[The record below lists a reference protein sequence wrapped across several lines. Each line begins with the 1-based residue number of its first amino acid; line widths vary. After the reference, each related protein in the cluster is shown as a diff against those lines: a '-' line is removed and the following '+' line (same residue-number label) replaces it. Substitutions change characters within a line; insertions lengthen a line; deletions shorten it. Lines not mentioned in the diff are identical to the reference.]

1 MDGRQRPAEPDP
13 HNGPAAP
20 DERASQADERA
31 SQADEHA
38 SQAGVERLFSPQSVA
53 VVGASEASLGSYVF
67 QNLHRDFPGRL
78 YPVNPKRAEV
88 HGVKAYPTVDD
99 LPEAVDMA
107 VILTP
112 AVTVPDII
120 EASAKRG
127 IGGAVVLAAGF
138 AEAGEQGREAQQRM
152 TDVARAR
159 AFPIVGPNCNGFYNG
174 QRQVAATFAIP
185 VEMDRPKPGPVAVVS
200 QSGGFGSYILLKAIT
215 AGVRVSWYLS
225 TGNESDMNVSRS
237 LRYLIEQPEVGV
249 VLTFFEAVR
258 SPEVFVEVAARA
270 AELGK
275 PVVAVKAGYT
285 AEGSRAAL
293 SHTASIAGSG
303 EVYDA
308 ICRQYGLIQASSV
321 EQMIDF
327 GLALQTGRTMA
338 GRRLGVMTQSGGSGA
353 LMADVAETC
362 GLTVPVLPDADREY
376 LQSLLP
382 SFGSAANPVDT
393 TGNFNM
399 DNFDAVYGG
408 LAASDGVDAVLPLI
422 WYVGERETEATKKV
436 YAATDKPLVVA
447 TTLSA
452 PDISEVGIPVYT
464 DPARAV
470 RAIGAVAAF
479 SESMRRRE
487 RAERPAPDAARIE
500 KVRALLE
507 REAGQP
513 FVLESVAK
521 QVLAEYGIGV
531 SREAI
536 ADSAEAAA
544 AAAREL
550 GGPVALK
557 VLSYG
562 LPHKSDS
569 GALRLGLHGDDA
581 VRHGYEEMLDAIR
594 QTHPDLKVEGVLVQ
608 EMVPASVEISC
619 GLQRDPMFGPV
630 VAAGIGG
637 VLIEIVGGTVL
648 LRPPFSQRQAEDA
661 VVRIAGGRLR
671 TASRGLSEAQA
682 AKIAQAMTGLGALAL
697 EIPEL
702 ESVDINPIRVDGD
715 VAKAVDALL
724 VVRG

>member
-1 MDGRQRPAEPDP
+1 MDRQQRPAQPD
-13 HNGPAAP
+13 
-20 DERASQADERA
+20 SQA
-31 SQADEHA
+31 SADELS
-38 SQAGVERLFSPQSVA
+38 SQAGVERLFSPESVA
-53 VVGASEASLGSYVF
+53 VVGASEASLGSMVF

-78 YPVNPKRAEV
+78 YPVNPKRSTV
-88 HGVKAYPTVDD
+88 HGVTAYPTVDE

-112 AVTVPDII
+112 AATVPGII
-120 EASAKRG
+120 ERSAARG

-138 AEAGEQGREAQQRM
+138 AEAGPAGKAEQQRM

-159 AFPIVGPNCNGFYNG
+159 AFPIIGPNCNGFYNN
-174 QRQVAATFAIP
+174 RHKVAATFAIP
-185 VEMDRPKPGPVAVVS
+185 VEMDRPKLGPVAVVS

-215 AGVRVSWYLS
+215 AGVQVSWYLS
-225 TGNESDMNVSRS
+225 TGNESDMNVARS

-258 SPEVFVEVAARA
+258 SPGVFVEVAERA

-308 ICRQYGLIQASSV
+308 ICQQYGLIQASSV

-327 GLALQTGRTMA
+327 GLALQTGRRMA
-338 GRRLGVMTQSGGSGA
+338 GRRLGVLTQSGGSGA
-353 LMADVAETC
+353 LMADVAETV
-362 GLTVPVLPDADREY
+362 GLRVPVLPDADREH
-376 LQSLLP
+376 LGRLLP
-382 SFGSAANPVDT
+382 SFGSPANPVDV

-399 DNFDAVYGG
+399 ENFDAVYGG

-436 YAATDKPLVVA
+436 YAATDKPLVLA

-452 PDISEVGIPVYT
+452 PDIAEAGIPVYT

-479 SESMRRRE
+479 SESMRRRQRVQPPALDAG
-487 RAERPAPDAARIE
+487 RAER
-500 KVRALLE
+500 VRALLA

-521 QVLAEYGIGV
+521 QVLAEYGIPV

-536 ADSAEAAA
+536 ADSADAAV
-544 AAAREL
+544 AAARDL
-550 GGPVALK
+550 HGPVALK
-557 VLSYG
+557 VLSYS

-569 GALRLGLHGDDA
+569 GALRLGLLGDDA
-581 VRHGYEEMLDAIR
+581 VRQGYEEMLESIR
-594 QTHPDLKVEGVLVQ
+594 GAHPDLKLEGVLVQ
-608 EMVPASVEISC
+608 EMVPGTVEISC
-619 GLQRDPMFGPV
+619 GLQRDPVFGPV
-630 VAAGIGG
+630 IAVGIGG

-648 LRPPFSQRQAEDA
+648 LRPPFTQQMAADA
-661 VVRIAGGRLR
+661 VARIAGGRLR
-671 TASRGLSEAQA
+671 TASRGLSRTQA
-682 AKIAQAMTGLGALAL
+682 ELVAAAMTGLGTLAL
-697 EIPEL
+697 EIPEV
-702 ESVDINPIRVDGD
+702 ESVDINPIRVGGE

-724 VVRG
+724 VVSA

>member
-1 MDGRQRPAEPDP
+1 M
-13 HNGPAAP
+13 
-20 DERASQADERA
+20 S
-31 SQADEHA
+31 
-38 SQAGVERLFSPQSVA
+38 SQAGVERLFSPESVA
-53 VVGASEASLGSYVF
+53 VVGASEAALGSMVF

-78 YPVNPKRAEV
+78 YPVNPRRSEV

-120 EASAKRG
+120 EHSAVRG

-138 AEAGEQGREAQQRM
+138 AEAGAEGKSAQQRM
-152 TDVARAR
+152 TDVARAH

-174 QRQVAATFAIP
+174 QRKVAATFAIP
-185 VEMDRPKPGPVAVVS
+185 VDMDRPKLGPVAVVS

-215 AGVRVSWYLS
+215 AGLHVSWYLS
-225 TGNESDMNVSRS
+225 TGNESDMNVARS
-237 LRYLIEQPEVGV
+237 LRYMIEQPEVGV

-275 PVVAVKAGYT
+275 PMLAVKAGYT

-303 EVYDA
+303 AVYDA
-308 ICRQYGLIQASSV
+308 ICKQYGLIQASSV

-327 GLALQTGRTMA
+327 GLALQTGRRMA
-338 GRRLGVMTQSGGSGA
+338 GRRLGVLTQSGGSGA
-353 LMADVAETC
+353 LMADVAETV
-362 GLTVPVLPDADREY
+362 GLTVPVLPDADREH

-399 DNFDAVYGG
+399 ENFDAVYGG

-422 WYVGERETEATKKV
+422 WYVGERETEATRKV
-436 YAATDKPLVVA
+436 WAATDKPLVVA

-452 PDISEVGIPVYT
+452 PDIAAMGIPVYT

-470 RAIGAVAAF
+470 RAVGAVAAF

-487 RAERPAPDAARIE
+487 QVEPPRQDADRITR
-500 KVRALLE
+500 VRALLE
-507 REAGQP
+507 REAGQS

-521 QVLAEYGIGV
+521 QVLAEYGIPV
-531 SREAI
+531 SREII
-536 ADSAEAAA
+536 ADSAEAAV

-550 GGPVALK
+550 GGKVALK

-569 GALRLGLHGDDA
+569 GALRLGLRGDED
-581 VRHGYEEMLDAIR
+581 VRDGYEEMLASIR
-594 QTHPDLKVEGVLVQ
+594 AANPDIKVEGVLVQ

-619 GLQRDPMFGPV
+619 GLQRDPVFGPMIAV
-630 VAAGIGG
+630 GIGG

-648 LRPPFSQRQAEDA
+648 LRPPFTQRMAEHA
-661 VVRIAGGRLR
+661 VARIAEGRLR
-671 TASRGLSEAQA
+671 TASRGLSQQQA
-682 AKIAQAMTGLGALAL
+682 ITIAKAMTGLGTLAL
-697 EIPEL
+697 ELPEVD
-702 ESVDINPIRVDGD
+702 SVDINPIRVDGD
-715 VAKAVDALL
+715 VAKAVDALI
-724 VVRG
+724 VVSA

>member
-1 MDGRQRPAEPDP
+1 M
-13 HNGPAAP
+13 
-20 DERASQADERA
+20 
-31 SQADEHA
+31 DEHA

-120 EASAKRG
+120 EASAQRG

-138 AEAGEQGREAQQRM
+138 AEAGAEGKAAQQRM

-159 AFPIVGPNCNGFYNG
+159 AFPIVGPNCNGFYNN
-174 QRQVAATFAIP
+174 QAKVAATFAIP
-185 VEMDRPKPGPVAVVS
+185 TDMDRPKMGPVAVVS

-285 AEGSRAAL
+285 SEGARAAL

-303 EVYDA
+303 EVYNA
-308 ICRQYGLIQASSV
+308 ICQQYGLIQASSV

-327 GLALQTGRTMA
+327 GLALQTGRRMA
-338 GRRLGVMTQSGGSGA
+338 GNRLGVMTQSGGSGA
-353 LMADVAETC
+353 LMADVAETV
-362 GLTVPVLPDADREY
+362 GLTVPVLPDADRQY

-422 WYVGERETEATKKV
+422 WYVSERETEATRKV
-436 YAATDKPLVVA
+436 WA
-447 TTLSA
+447 
-452 PDISEVGIPVYT
+452 
-464 DPARAV
+464 
-470 RAIGAVAAF
+470 
-479 SESMRRRE
+479 
-487 RAERPAPDAARIE
+487 
-500 KVRALLE
+500 ALLG

-513 FVLESVAK
+513 FVLESAAK
-521 QVLAEYGIGV
+521 QVLAEYGIPV

-536 ADSAEAAA
+536 ADNAEAAV
-544 AAAREL
+544 AAARDL

-569 GALRLGLHGDDA
+569 GALRLGLTGDDA
-581 VRHGYEEMLDAIR
+581 VWHAYEEMLDSVKSAN
-594 QTHPDLKVEGVLVQ
+594 PDLKVEGVLVQ

-619 GLQRDPMFGPV
+619 GLQRDPVFGPV
-630 VAAGIGG
+630 VAVGIGG

-648 LRPPFSQRQAEDA
+648 LRAPFSLRQAQDA
-661 VVRIAGGRLR
+661 VARIAGGRLR

-682 AKIAQAMTGLGALAL
+682 ATIARAMTGLGALAL
-697 EIPEL
+697 EIPEV
-702 ESVDINPIRVDGD
+702 ESVDINPIRVDGN

>member
-1 MDGRQRPAEPDP
+1 MDVPQRPASPDP
-13 HNGPAAP
+13 DP
-20 DERASQADERA
+20 DPDSRADQMS
-31 SQADEHA
+31 
-38 SQAGVERLFSPQSVA
+38 SQAGVQRLFSPKSVA
-53 VVGASEASLGSYVF
+53 VVGASETGLGSMVF

-78 YPVNPKRAEV
+78 YPVNPRRPEV
-88 HGVKAYPTVDD
+88 HGITAYPTVDE

-120 EASAKRG
+120 DHAAARG

-138 AEAGEQGREAQQRM
+138 AEAGAEGKKAQQRM
-152 TDVARAR
+152 TDTARASK
-159 AFPIVGPNCNGFYNG
+159 FPIVGPNCNGFYNG
-174 QRQVAATFAIP
+174 ANKVAATFAIP
-185 VEMDRPKPGPVAVVS
+185 VDMDRPKLGPVAVVS

-215 AGVRVSWYLS
+215 AGLHVSWYLS
-225 TGNESDMNVSRS
+225 TGNESDMNVARS
-237 LRYLIEQPEVGV
+237 LRYLIGQPEVGV

-275 PVVAVKAGYT
+275 PMIAVKAGYT
-285 AEGSRAAL
+285 AEGSRAAM

-303 EVYDA
+303 VVYDA

-327 GLALQTGRTMA
+327 GLALQTGRRMA

-399 DNFDAVYGG
+399 ENFDAVYGG

-422 WYVGERETEATKKV
+422 WYVGERETNATKKV
-436 YAATDKPLVVA
+436 WAATDKPLVVA

-452 PDISEVGIPVYT
+452 PDIAAAGIPVYT

-470 RAIGAVAAF
+470 RAVGAVAAF
-479 SESMRRRE
+479 SESLRRRE
-487 RAERPAPDAARIE
+487 HVEPPAPDKDRIH
-500 KVRALLE
+500 KARALLQ

-521 QVLAEYGIGV
+521 QVLAEYGIPV
-531 SREAI
+531 SREVI
-536 ADSAEAAA
+536 ADSAEAAVA
-544 AAAREL
+544 AASTL
-550 GGPVALK
+550 GGGPVALK

-569 GALRLGLHGDDA
+569 GALRLGLKGDEA
-581 VRHGYEEMLDAIR
+581 VRDAYQEMLASIR
-594 QTHPDLKVEGVLVQ
+594 AANPDIKVEGVLVQ
-608 EMVPASVEISC
+608 EMVPATVEISC
-619 GLQRDPMFGPV
+619 GLQRDPVFGPV
-630 VAAGIGG
+630 VAVAIGG
-637 VLIEIVGGTVL
+637 VLIEIVGGAVL
-648 LRPPFSQRQAEDA
+648 LRPPFTQKMAEDA
-661 VVRIAGGRLR
+661 VARIAEGRLG
-671 TASRGLSEAQA
+671 TASRGLSAQQA
-682 AKIAQAMTGLGALAL
+682 RLIATTMVGLGTLAL
-697 EIPEL
+697 ELPEV
-702 ESVDINPIRVDGD
+702 ETIDINPIRVDGD
-715 VAKAVDALL
+715 TAKAVDALI
-724 VVRG
+724 VVSQ

>member
-1 MDGRQRPAEPDP
+1 MDAPQRSASPE
-13 HNGPAAP
+13 
-20 DERASQADERA
+20 SQAA
-31 SQADEHA
+31 ADEQS
-38 SQAGVERLFSPQSVA
+38 SQAGVERLFSPESVA
-53 VVGASEASLGSYVF
+53 VVGASEASLGAMVF
-67 QNLHRDFPGRL
+67 QNLRKDFPGRL
-78 YPVNPKRAEV
+78 YPVNPRRAEIF
-88 HGVKAYPTVDD
+88 GVRAYPSVDD
-99 LPEAVDMA
+99 LPEPVDMA

-112 AVTVPDII
+112 AATVPDII
-120 EASAKRG
+120 DHCAARG

-138 AEAGEQGREAQQRM
+138 AEAGQEGREAQQRM
-152 TDVARAR
+152 TDAARAH

-174 QRQVAATFAIP
+174 ARKVAATFAIP
-185 VEMDRPKPGPVAVVS
+185 VDMDRPKLGPVAVVS

-215 AGVRVSWYLS
+215 AGVQVSWYLS
-225 TGNESDMNVSRS
+225 TGNEADMSVARS

-258 SPEVFVEVAARA
+258 SPEVFVEVASRA
-270 AELGK
+270 VELGK

-308 ICRQYGLIQASSV
+308 ICQQYGLIQASSV

-327 GLALQTGRTMA
+327 GLALQTGRRM
-338 GRRLGVMTQSGGSGA
+338 GGNRLGVMTQSGGSGA
-353 LMADVAETC
+353 LMADVAETV
-362 GLTVPVLPDADREY
+362 GLRVPVLPDADREY
-376 LQSLLP
+376 LASLLP

-393 TGNFNM
+393 TGAFNM
-399 DNFDAVYGG
+399 ANFDAVYGG
-408 LAASDGVDAVLPLI
+408 LAASEGVDAVLPLI
-422 WYVGERETEATKKV
+422 WYVSERETEATKKV
-436 YAATDKPLVVA
+436 WAATDKPLVVA

-452 PDISEVGIPVYT
+452 PGISEAGIPVYT

-479 SESMRRRE
+479 SELMRRRE
-487 RAERPAPDAARIE
+487 PAGRPVPDSGRIAT
-500 KVRALLE
+500 VRALLA

-521 QVLAEYGIGV
+521 QVLAEYGIPV
-531 SREAI
+531 SREVI
-536 ADSAEAAA
+536 ADSAEAAV

-557 VLSYG
+557 ALSYG

-569 GALRLGLHGDDA
+569 GALRLGLLGDKA
-581 VRHGYEEMLDAIR
+581 VREGYEEMTAAIR
-594 QTHPDLKVEGVLVQ
+594 GANPDIKLEGVLVQ

-619 GLQRDPMFGPV
+619 GLQRDPVFGPM
-630 VAAGIGG
+630 VAVGIGG

-648 LRPPFSQRQAEDA
+648 LRAPFTRRQAEDA
-661 VVRIAGGRLR
+661 VARIAGGRLR
-671 TASRGLSEAQA
+671 TASRGLSGAQA
-682 AKIAQAMTGLGALAL
+682 EVIAAALTGLGTLAL
-697 EIPEL
+697 EIPEV

-715 VAKAVDALL
+715 VVKAVDALI
-724 VVRG
+724 VVS

>member
-1 MDGRQRPAEPDP
+1 MDMPQRPTSPDR
-13 HNGPAAP
+13 AP
-20 DERASQADERA
+20 DEMS
-31 SQADEHA
+31 
-38 SQAGVERLFSPQSVA
+38 SQAGVERLFSPESVA
-53 VVGASEASLGSYVF
+53 VVGASEAGLGSMVF

-78 YPVNPKRAEV
+78 YPVNPRRTEV
-88 HGVKAYPTVDD
+88 HGVRAYPAVGD

-112 AVTVPDII
+112 AATVPDII
-120 EASAKRG
+120 DRSAALG

-138 AEAGEQGREAQQRM
+138 AEAGQEGREWQQRM
-152 TDVARAR
+152 TDAARGH

-174 QRQVAATFAIP
+174 ARKVASTFAIP
-185 VEMDRPKPGPVAVVS
+185 VDMDRPKLGPVAVVS

-225 TGNESDMNVSRS
+225 TGNEADINVARG
-237 LRYLIEQPEVGV
+237 LRHLIEQPEVRV
-249 VLTFFEAVR
+249 VLSFFEAVR
-258 SPEVFVEVAARA
+258 SPEVFVEVAERA

-275 PVVAVKAGYT
+275 PVVVVKAGYT
-285 AEGSRAAL
+285 KEGSRAAL

-327 GLALQTGRTMA
+327 GLALQTGRTSA

-353 LMADVAETC
+353 LMADVAETV

-376 LQSLLP
+376 LARLLP

-399 DNFDAVYGG
+399 ENFDAVYGG
-408 LAASDGVDAVLPLI
+408 LAASDGVDQVLPLI
-422 WYVGERETEATKKV
+422 WYVGERETKATKQV
-436 YAATDKPLVVA
+436 WADTDKPLVVA

-452 PDISEVGIPVYT
+452 PDIAEAGIPVYT

-470 RAIGAVAAF
+470 RALGAVAAF
-479 SESMRRRE
+479 SESQRARE
-487 RAERPAPDAARIE
+487 RVERPAPDPARAE
-500 KVRALLE
+500 RVRALLA

-521 QVLAEYGIGV
+521 QVLAEYGIPV
-531 SREAI
+531 SREVI
-536 ADSAEAAA
+536 ADSADSAV
-544 AAAREL
+544 AAARGL
-550 GGPVALK
+550 GAPVALK

-569 GALRLGLHGDDA
+569 GALRLGVLGDQA
-581 VRHGYEEMLDAIR
+581 VRNAYEEMLDAIR
-594 QTHPDLKVEGVLVQ
+594 GANPDVKIEGVLVQ

-619 GLQRDPMFGPV
+619 GLQRDPVFGPM
-630 VAAGIGG
+630 VAVGIGG

-648 LRPPFSQRQAEDA
+648 LRPPFTQRMAEDA
-661 VVRIAGGRLR
+661 VARIAGGRPR
-671 TASRGLSEAQA
+671 TVGRGLSQAQA
-682 AKIAQAMTGLGALAL
+682 SVIATAMTGLGTMAL
-697 EIPEL
+697 EIPEV

-715 VAKAVDALL
+715 VIKAVDALI
-724 VVRG
+724 VVS

>member
-1 MDGRQRPAEPDP
+1 M
-13 HNGPAAP
+13 
-20 DERASQADERA
+20 S
-31 SQADEHA
+31 
-38 SQAGVERLFSPQSVA
+38 SQAGVERLFAPESVA
-53 VVGASEASLGSYVF
+53 VVGASETALGSMVF

-78 YPVNPKRAEV
+78 YPVNPRRAEV
-88 HGVKAYPTVDD
+88 HGVTAYREVDD

-112 AVTVPDII
+112 AASVPDII
-120 EASAKRG
+120 ERSAARG

-138 AEAGEQGREAQQRM
+138 AEAGQEGREQQQRM
-152 TDVARAR
+152 TDVARAH

-174 QRQVAATFAIP
+174 QRKVAATFAIP
-185 VEMDRPKPGPVAVVS
+185 VEMDRPKLGPVAVVS

-215 AGVRVSWYLS
+215 AGLHVSWYLS

-275 PVVAVKAGYT
+275 PMVAVKAGYT

-338 GRRLGVMTQSGGSGA
+338 GRRLGVMTMSGGSGA
-353 LMADVAETC
+353 LMADVAETV
-362 GLTVPVLPDADREY
+362 GLRVPVLPDADREH
-376 LQSLLP
+376 LGSLLP
-382 SFGSAANPVDT
+382 SFGSPANPVDL

-399 DNFDAVYGG
+399 ENFDAVYGG

-452 PDISEVGIPVYT
+452 PDIGEAGIPVYT

-479 SESMRRRE
+479 SESMRRHE
-487 RAERPAPDAARIE
+487 RAERPTADAGRIQ
-500 KVRALLE
+500 KVRALLK

-521 QVLAEYGIGV
+521 QVLAEYGIPV
-531 SREAI
+531 SCEAI
-536 ADSAEAAA
+536 ADSADAAV

-569 GALRLGLHGDDA
+569 GALRLGLVGDDA
-581 VRHGYEEMLDAIR
+581 VRHGYEEMLEAIR
-594 QTHPDLKVEGVLVQ
+594 AANPDLKVEGVLVQ

-619 GLQRDPMFGPV
+619 GLQRDPVFGPV
-630 VAAGIGG
+630 VAVGIGG

-661 VVRIAGGRLR
+661 VARIAGGRLR
-671 TASRGLSEAQA
+671 TASRGLSVAQA
-682 AKIAQAMTGLGALAL
+682 ATIAQAMTGLGALAL
-697 EIPEL
+697 EIPEV

-724 VVRG
+724 VVTG

>member
-1 MDGRQRPAEPDP
+1 VDQGS
-13 HNGPAAP
+13 AASDASAGS
-20 DERASQADERA
+20 DELS
-31 SQADEHA
+31 
-38 SQAGVERLFSPQSVA
+38 SQAGVERLFSPESVA
-53 VVGASEASLGSYVF
+53 VVGASETGLGAMVY
-67 QNLHRDFPGRL
+67 QNLRRDFPGRL
-78 YPVNPKRAEV
+78 YPVNGRRAEV
-88 HGVKAYPTVDD
+88 FGERAYPTVDD

-112 AVTVPDII
+112 AATVPGII
-120 EASAKRG
+120 EHSAARG
-127 IGGAVVLAAGF
+127 MGGAVVLAAGF
-138 AEAGEQGREAQQRM
+138 AEAGEAGRAEQQRM
-152 TDVARAR
+152 TDVARAYS
-159 AFPIVGPNCNGFYNG
+159 FPIVGPNCNGFYNG
-174 QRQVAATFAIP
+174 AGQVAATFAIP
-185 VEMDRPKPGPVAVVS
+185 VDMDRPKLGPVAVVS

-215 AGVRVSWYLS
+215 AGVHVSWYLS
-225 TGNESDMNVSRS
+225 TGNESDMNVARS
-237 LRYLIEQPEVGV
+237 LRHLIEQPEVGV

-258 SPEVFVEVAARA
+258 SPEVFVAVAERA

-308 ICRQYGLIQASSV
+308 ICQQYGLIQASSV

-327 GLALQTGRTMA
+327 GLALQTGRRMA

-353 LMADVAETC
+353 LMADVAETV
-362 GLTVPVLPDADREY
+362 GLRVPVLPDADREY
-376 LQSLLP
+376 IASLLP

-399 DNFDAVYGG
+399 ANFDAVYSA
-408 LAASDGVDAVLPLI
+408 LAASDGVDAVLPLM
-422 WYVGERETEATKKV
+422 WYVSERETEATKKV
-436 YAATDKPLVVA
+436 WAATDKPLVVA

-452 PDISEVGIPVYT
+452 PDIAAAGIPVYT

-470 RAIGAVAAF
+470 RAVGAVAEF
-479 SESMRRRE
+479 SASMRRHQPVV
-487 RAERPAPDAARIE
+487 RPVPDAARAGR
-500 KVRALLE
+500 VRALLA
-507 REAGQP
+507 REGGQP

-521 QVLAEYGIGV
+521 QVLAEYGLSV

-536 ADSAEAAA
+536 ADSADAAV
-544 AAAREL
+544 AAAREI

-569 GALRLGLHGDDA
+569 GALRLGLRGDDE
-581 VRHGYEEMLDAIR
+581 VRHGYTEMLEAIR
-594 QTHPDLKVEGVLVQ
+594 GAFGDLKVEGVLVQ

-619 GLQRDPMFGPV
+619 GLQRDPVFGPI
-630 VAAGIGG
+630 VAVGIGG

-648 LRPPFSQRQAEDA
+648 LRPPFTQRMAEDA
-661 VVRIAGGRLR
+661 VARIAGGRLR

-682 AKIAQAMTGLGALAL
+682 TKIAAAMTGLGALAL
-697 EIPEL
+697 EVPEV

-724 VVRG
+724 VISS

>member
-1 MDGRQRPAEPDP
+1 MDVPQRPASPDT
-13 HNGPAAP
+13 
-20 DERASQADERA
+20 DSRADEL
-31 SQADEHA
+31 S
-38 SQAGVERLFSPQSVA
+38 SQAGVERLFSPESVA
-53 VVGASEASLGSYVF
+53 VVGASEAGLGSMVF

-78 YPVNPKRAEV
+78 YPVNPRRSEV

-112 AVTVPDII
+112 AVTVPEII
-120 EASAKRG
+120 ERSAARG
-127 IGGAVVLAAGF
+127 LGGAVVLAAGF
-138 AEAGEQGREAQQRM
+138 AEAGAEGKNAQQRM
-152 TDVARAR
+152 TDVARAH
-159 AFPIVGPNCNGFYNG
+159 AFPIIGPNCNGFYNG
-174 QRQVAATFAIP
+174 QRKVAATFAIP
-185 VEMDRPKPGPVAVVS
+185 VDMDRPKLGPVAVVS

-215 AGVRVSWYLS
+215 AGLRVSWYLS
-225 TGNESDMNVSRS
+225 TGNESDMNVARS
-237 LRYLIEQPEVGV
+237 LRHVIEQPEVGV

-275 PVVAVKAGYT
+275 PVLAVKAGYT

-303 EVYDA
+303 AVYDA
-308 ICRQYGLIQASSV
+308 ICQQYGLIQASSV

-327 GLALQTGRTMA
+327 GLALQTGRRMA

-353 LMADVAETC
+353 LMADVAETV

-399 DNFDAVYGG
+399 ENFDAVYGG

-422 WYVGERETEATKKV
+422 WYVGERETEATRKV
-436 YAATDKPLVVA
+436 WAATDKPLVVA

-452 PDISEVGIPVYT
+452 PDIAAMGIPVYT

-470 RAIGAVAAF
+470 RAVGAVAAF

-487 RAERPAPDAARIE
+487 HVEPPQQDTDRVR

-507 REAGQP
+507 REAGQS

-521 QVLAEYGIGV
+521 QVLAEYGIPV
-531 SREAI
+531 SREII
-536 ADSAEAAA
+536 ADSAEAAV

-550 GGPVALK
+550 GEKVALK

-569 GALRLGLHGDDA
+569 GALRLGLQGDED
-581 VRHGYEEMLDAIR
+581 VRDGYEEMLASIR
-594 QTHPDLKVEGVLVQ
+594 AANPDIKVEGVLVQ

-619 GLQRDPMFGPV
+619 GLQRDPVFGPMIAV
-630 VAAGIGG
+630 GIGG

-648 LRPPFSQRQAEDA
+648 LQPPFTQRMAEQAVA
-661 VVRIAGGRLR
+661 RIAEGRLR
-671 TASRGLSEAQA
+671 SASRGLSQQQA
-682 AKIAQAMTGLGALAL
+682 ITIAKAMTGLGTLAL
-697 EIPEL
+697 ELPEVD
-702 ESVDINPIRVDGD
+702 SVDINPIRVDGD
-715 VAKAVDALL
+715 VAKAVDALI
-724 VVRG
+724 VVSA

>member
-1 MDGRQRPAEPDP
+1 MDARQRPAEPDTQA
-13 HNGPAAP
+13 GPAAP
-20 DERASQADERA
+20 DEAAPDEA
-31 SQADEHA
+31 APDELGSQADEHASPADEQA

-88 HGVKAYPTVDD
+88 HGVTAYPTVDD
-99 LPEAVDMA
+99 LPEPVDMA

-120 EASAKRG
+120 EASAQRG

-138 AEAGEQGREAQQRM
+138 AEAGAEGKAAQQRM
-152 TDVARAR
+152 TDVARAH
-159 AFPIVGPNCNGFYNG
+159 AFPIVGPNCNGFYN
-174 QRQVAATFAIP
+174 
-185 VEMDRPKPGPVAVVS
+185 DRAKMGPVAVVS

-285 AEGSRAAL
+285 SEGARAAL

-303 EVYDA
+303 EVYNA
-308 ICRQYGLIQASSV
+308 ICQQYGLIQASSV

-327 GLALQTGRTMA
+327 GLALQTGRRMA
-338 GRRLGVMTQSGGSGA
+338 GNRLGVMTQSGGSGA
-353 LMADVAETC
+353 LMADVAETV
-362 GLTVPVLPDADREY
+362 GLTVPVLPDADRQY

-422 WYVGERETEATKKV
+422 WYVSERETEATKKV

-452 PDISEVGIPVYT
+452 PDISEAGIPVYT

-487 RAERPAPDAARIE
+487 RAR
-500 KVRALLE
+500 
-507 REAGQP
+507 
-513 FVLESVAK
+513 
-521 QVLAEYGIGV
+521 
-531 SREAI
+531 
-536 ADSAEAAA
+536 
-544 AAAREL
+544 
-550 GGPVALK
+550 
-557 VLSYG
+557 
-562 LPHKSDS
+562 
-569 GALRLGLHGDDA
+569 
-581 VRHGYEEMLDAIR
+581 
-594 QTHPDLKVEGVLVQ
+594 
-608 EMVPASVEISC
+608 
-619 GLQRDPMFGPV
+619 
-630 VAAGIGG
+630 
-637 VLIEIVGGTVL
+637 
-648 LRPPFSQRQAEDA
+648 
-661 VVRIAGGRLR
+661 
-671 TASRGLSEAQA
+671 
-682 AKIAQAMTGLGALAL
+682 
-697 EIPEL
+697 
-702 ESVDINPIRVDGD
+702 
-715 VAKAVDALL
+715 
-724 VVRG
+724 

>member
-1 MDGRQRPAEPDP
+1 MNLPQRPASPD
-13 HNGPAAP
+13 GPA
-20 DERASQADERA
+20 DETS
-31 SQADEHA
+31 
-38 SQAGVERLFSPQSVA
+38 SQAGVERLFSPESVA
-53 VVGASEASLGSYVF
+53 VVGASETGLGSMVF

-78 YPVNPKRAEV
+78 YPVNPRRTEV
-88 HGVKAYPTVDD
+88 HGVRAYPAVGD

-112 AVTVPDII
+112 AATVPDII
-120 EASAKRG
+120 DRSAALG

-138 AEAGEQGREAQQRM
+138 AEAGQEGRQWQQRM
-152 TDVARAR
+152 TDTARAHG
-159 AFPIVGPNCNGFYNG
+159 FPIVGPNCNGFYNG
-174 QRQVAATFAIP
+174 ARKVAATFAIP
-185 VEMDRPKPGPVAVVS
+185 VDMDRPKLGPVAVVS

-225 TGNESDMNVSRS
+225 TGNEADMNVARG
-237 LRYLIEQPEVGV
+237 LRHLIEQPEVRV
-249 VLTFFEAVR
+249 VLSFFEAVR
-258 SPEVFVEVAARA
+258 SPEVFVEVVERA

-303 EVYDA
+303 DVYDA

-327 GLALQTGRTMA
+327 GLALQTGRTSA
-338 GRRLGVMTQSGGSGA
+338 GRRLGVLTQSGGSGA
-353 LMADVAETC
+353 LMADVAETV

-376 LQSLLP
+376 LAGLLP

-399 DNFDAVYGG
+399 ENFDAVYGG
-408 LAASDGVDAVLPLI
+408 LAASAGVDQVVPLI
-422 WYVGERETEATKKV
+422 WYVGERETKATKQV
-436 YAATDKPLVVA
+436 WAATDKPLVVA

-452 PDISEVGIPVYT
+452 TDIAEAGIPVYT

-470 RAIGAVAAF
+470 RALGAVAAF
-479 SESMRRRE
+479 SASQRARE
-487 RAERPAPDAARIE
+487 HVERPAPDAARAE
-500 KVRALLE
+500 RVRALLA

-521 QVLAEYGIGV
+521 QVLAEYGIPV
-531 SREAI
+531 SREVI
-536 ADSAEAAA
+536 ADSADAAV
-544 AAAREL
+544 AAARGL

-569 GALRLGLHGDDA
+569 GALRLGLLGGQA
-581 VRHGYEEMLDAIR
+581 VRDAYEEMLDAIR
-594 QTHPDLKVEGVLVQ
+594 GANPDIKIEGVLVQ

-619 GLQRDPMFGPV
+619 GLQRDPVFGPM
-630 VAAGIGG
+630 VAVGIGG

-648 LRPPFSQRQAEDA
+648 LRPPFTQRMAEDA
-661 VVRIAGGRLR
+661 VARIAGGRLR
-671 TASRGLSEAQA
+671 TASRGLSQAQA
-682 AKIAQAMTGLGALAL
+682 SVIATAMTGLGAMGL
-697 EIPEL
+697 EIPEV

-715 VAKAVDALL
+715 VIKAVDALI
-724 VVRG
+724 VVG

>member
-1 MDGRQRPAEPDP
+1 MDLPRRPA
-13 HNGPAAP
+13 
-20 DERASQADERA
+20 ASQASEDRQP
-31 SQADEHA
+31 SLGSHA
-38 SQAGVERLFSPQSVA
+38 GELSSQAGVQRLFSPESVA
-53 VVGASEASLGSYVF
+53 VVGASEAGLGSMVF

-78 YPVNPKRAEV
+78 YPVNPRRAEV
-88 HGVKAYPTVDD
+88 HGIKAYPTVDD

-120 EASAKRG
+120 THAAARG

-138 AEAGEQGREAQQRM
+138 AEAGAEGKAAQQRM
-152 TDVARAR
+152 TDVARTH

-174 QRQVAATFAIP
+174 QQKVAATFAIP
-185 VEMDRPKPGPVAVVS
+185 VDMDRPKLGPVAVVS

-215 AGVRVSWYLS
+215 AGLHVSWYLS
-225 TGNESDMNVSRS
+225 TGNESDMNVARS
-237 LRYLIEQPEVGV
+237 LRYMIERPEVGV

-258 SPEVFVEVAARA
+258 SPDMFVEVAARA

-275 PVVAVKAGYT
+275 PILAVKAGYT
-285 AEGSRAAL
+285 TEGSRAAL

-308 ICRQYGLIQASSV
+308 ICRQHGLIQASSV

-327 GLALQTGRTMA
+327 GLALQTGRRMA
-338 GRRLGVMTQSGGSGA
+338 GHRLGVMTQSGGSGA
-353 LMADVAETC
+353 LMADVAETV

-376 LQSLLP
+376 LQTLLP

-393 TGNFNM
+393 TGAFNM
-399 DNFDAVYGG
+399 ENFDAVYGG
-408 LAASDGVDAVLPLI
+408 LATSDGVDAVLPLI

-436 YAATDKPLVVA
+436 WAATDKPLVVA

-452 PDISEVGIPVYT
+452 PDIAEAGIPVYT

-487 RAERPAPDAARIE
+487 HAEPPPPNKDRINRA
-500 KVRALLE
+500 RALLE

-513 FVLESVAK
+513 FVLESAAK
-521 QVLAEYGIGV
+521 QVLAEYAIPV
-531 SREAI
+531 SREVI
-536 ADSAEAAA
+536 ADSAEAAVA
-544 AAAREL
+544 AAKSL
-550 GGPVALK
+550 GGGPVALK

-569 GALRLGLHGDDA
+569 GALRLGLKGGEA
-581 VRHGYEEMLDAIR
+581 VRDAYTEMLASIR
-594 QTHPDLKVEGVLVQ
+594 GAYPDLKIEGVLVQ
-608 EMVPASVEISC
+608 EMVPASVEMSC
-619 GLQRDPMFGPV
+619 GLQRDPVFGPMIAV
-630 VAAGIGG
+630 GIGG

-648 LRPPFSQRQAEDA
+648 LRPPFTQRMAEDA
-661 VVRIAGGRLR
+661 VARIARGRLR
-671 TASRGLSEAQA
+671 TASRGLSEHQA
-682 AKIAQAMTGLGALAL
+682 ETIAKTMTGLGALAL
-697 EIPEL
+697 ELPEV
-702 ESVDINPIRVDGD
+702 ESIDINPIRVDGN
-715 VAKAVDALL
+715 VAKAVDALI
-724 VVRG
+724 VVS

>member
-1 MDGRQRPAEPDP
+1 MDAPQRSASPD
-13 HNGPAAP
+13 
-20 DERASQADERA
+20 SQAT
-31 SQADEHA
+31 ADEMS
-38 SQAGVERLFSPQSVA
+38 SQAGVERLFSPESVA
-53 VVGASEASLGSYVF
+53 VVGASEASLGAMVF
-67 QNLHRDFPGRL
+67 QNLRKDFPGRL
-78 YPVNPKRAEV
+78 YPVNPRRAEIF
-88 HGVKAYPTVDD
+88 GERAYPTVDD
-99 LPEAVDMA
+99 LPEPVDMA

-112 AVTVPDII
+112 AATVPDII
-120 EASAKRG
+120 DRSAARG

-138 AEAGEQGREAQQRM
+138 AEAGQEGREAQQRM
-152 TDVARAR
+152 TDVARAH

-174 QRQVAATFAIP
+174 ARKVAATFAIP
-185 VEMDRPKPGPVAVVS
+185 VDMDRPKLGPVAVVS

-215 AGVRVSWYLS
+215 AGVQVSWYLS
-225 TGNESDMNVSRS
+225 TGNEADMSVSRS

-270 AELGK
+270 VELGK

-308 ICRQYGLIQASSV
+308 ICQQYGLIQASSV

-327 GLALQTGRTMA
+327 GLALQTGRRM
-338 GRRLGVMTQSGGSGA
+338 GGNRLGVMTQSGGSGA
-353 LMADVAETC
+353 LMADVAETV
-362 GLTVPVLPDADREY
+362 GLRVPVLPDADREH

-393 TGNFNM
+393 TGGFNM
-399 DNFDAVYGG
+399 ANFDAVYGG
-408 LAASDGVDAVLPLI
+408 LAASEGVDAVLPLI
-422 WYVGERETEATKKV
+422 WYVSERETEATKKV
-436 YAATDKPLVVA
+436 WAATDKPLVVA

-452 PDISEVGIPVYT
+452 PGIGEAGIPVYT

-479 SESMRRRE
+479 SEFMRRRE
-487 RAERPAPDAARIE
+487 HAERPVPDAGRIE
-500 KVRALLE
+500 EVRALLA

-513 FVLESVAK
+513 FVLESAAK
-521 QVLAEYGIGV
+521 QVLDKYGIPV
-531 SREAI
+531 SREII
-536 ADSAEAAA
+536 ADSAEAAV
-544 AAAREL
+544 AAARQL

-557 VLSYG
+557 ALSYG

-569 GALRLGLHGDDA
+569 GALRLGLLGDKA
-581 VRHGYEEMLDAIR
+581 VREGYEEMLAAIR
-594 QTHPDLKVEGVLVQ
+594 GANPDIKLEGVLVQ

-619 GLQRDPMFGPV
+619 GLQRDPVFGPM
-630 VAAGIGG
+630 VAVGIGG

-648 LRPPFSQRQAEDA
+648 LRPPFTQRQAEDA
-661 VVRIAGGRLR
+661 VARIAGGRLR
-671 TASRGLSEAQA
+671 TASRGLSGAQA
-682 AKIAQAMTGLGALAL
+682 ELIAATLTGLGTLAL
-697 EIPEL
+697 EIPEV

-715 VAKAVDALL
+715 VVKAVDALI
-724 VVRG
+724 VVS

>member
-1 MDGRQRPAEPDP
+1 MDVPQRPVSPD
-13 HNGPAAP
+13 
-20 DERASQADERA
+20 
-31 SQADEHA
+31 
-38 SQAGVERLFSPQSVA
+38 SQAGELSSQTGVQRLFSPESVA
-53 VVGASEASLGSYVF
+53 VVGASEAALGSMVF
-67 QNLHRDFPGRL
+67 LNLHRDFPGRL
-78 YPVNPKRAEV
+78 YPVNPRRAEV

-120 EASAKRG
+120 ERSAARG

-138 AEAGEQGREAQQRM
+138 AEAGAEGKSAQQRM
-152 TDVARAR
+152 TDVARAY

-174 QRQVAATFAIP
+174 QNQVAATFAIP
-185 VEMDRPKPGPVAVVS
+185 VDMDRPKLGPVAVVS

-215 AGVRVSWYLS
+215 AGLHVSWYLS
-225 TGNESDMNVSRS
+225 TGNESDMNVARS
-237 LRYLIEQPEVGV
+237 LRYIIEQPEVGV

-258 SPEVFVEVAARA
+258 SPEVFVQVAQRA

-275 PVVAVKAGYT
+275 PMLAVKAGYT

-308 ICRQYGLIQASSV
+308 ICQQYGLIQASSV

-338 GRRLGVMTQSGGSGA
+338 GRRLGIMTQSGGSGA
-353 LMADVAETC
+353 LMADVAETV

-376 LQSLLP
+376 IAGLLP

-399 DNFDAVYGG
+399 ANFDAVYGG
-408 LAASDGVDAVLPLI
+408 LAASDGVDAVLPLM
-422 WYVGERETEATKKV
+422 WYVSERETEATKKV
-436 YAATDKPLVVA
+436 WAATDKPLVVA

-452 PDISEVGIPVYT
+452 PDIAAAGIPVYT

-470 RAIGAVAAF
+470 RAVGAVAAF

-487 RAERPAPDAARIE
+487 RVEPLATDADRAER
-500 KVRALLE
+500 VRALLA

-521 QVLAEYGIGV
+521 QVLAEYGIPV
-531 SREAI
+531 SREVI
-536 ADSAEAAA
+536 ADSAEAAV
-544 AAAREL
+544 AAARTL
-550 GGPVALK
+550 DGPVALK
-557 VLSYG
+557 VLSYS

-569 GALRLGLHGDDA
+569 GALRLGLLGDEE
-581 VRHGYEEMLDAIR
+581 VRDGYEEMLASIR
-594 QTHPDLKVEGVLVQ
+594 GANPDIKVEGVLVQ

-619 GLQRDPMFGPV
+619 GLQRDPVFGPM
-630 VAAGIGG
+630 VAVGIGG

-648 LRPPFSQRQAEDA
+648 LRPPFTQRTAEDA
-661 VVRIAGGRLR
+661 VARIAGGRLR
-671 TASRGLSEAQA
+671 TASRGLSEPQA
-682 AKIAQAMTGLGALAL
+682 TTIANIMTGLGAFAL
-697 EIPEL
+697 EIPEV
-702 ESVDINPIRVDGD
+702 ESVDINPIRVDGE
-715 VAKAVDALL
+715 VAKAVDALI
-724 VVRG
+724 VVS

>member
-1 MDGRQRPAEPDP
+1 MDARQRPAEPDTQA
-13 HNGPAAP
+13 GPAAP
-20 DERASQADERA
+20 DEAAPDEA
-31 SQADEHA
+31 APDELGSQADEHASPADEQA

-120 EASAKRG
+120 EASAQRG

-138 AEAGEQGREAQQRM
+138 AEAGAEGKAAQQRM
-152 TDVARAR
+152 TDVARAH
-159 AFPIVGPNCNGFYNG
+159 AFPIVGPNCNGFYNN
-174 QRQVAATFAIP
+174 RAKVAATFAIP
-185 VEMDRPKPGPVAVVS
+185 TDMDRPKMGPVAVVS

-285 AEGSRAAL
+285 SEGARAAF

-303 EVYDA
+303 EVYNA

-353 LMADVAETC
+353 LMADVAETV
-362 GLTVPVLPDADREY
+362 GLTVPVLPDADRQY

-422 WYVGERETEATKKV
+422 WYVSERETEATRKV
-436 YAATDKPLVVA
+436 WAATDKPLVVA

-452 PDISEVGIPVYT
+452 PDISEAGIP
-464 DPARAV
+464 
-470 RAIGAVAAF
+470 
-479 SESMRRRE
+479 
-487 RAERPAPDAARIE
+487 
-500 KVRALLE
+500 
-507 REAGQP
+507 
-513 FVLESVAK
+513 
-521 QVLAEYGIGV
+521 V

-536 ADSAEAAA
+536 ADNAEAAV
-544 AAAREL
+544 AAARDL

-569 GALRLGLHGDDA
+569 GALRLGLTGDDA
-581 VRHGYEEMLDAIR
+581 VWHAYEEMLDSVKSAN
-594 QTHPDLKVEGVLVQ
+594 PELKVEGVLVQ

-619 GLQRDPMFGPV
+619 GLQRDPVFGPV
-630 VAAGIGG
+630 VAVGIGG

-648 LRPPFSQRQAEDA
+648 LRAPFSQRQAQDA
-661 VVRIAGGRLR
+661 VARIAGGRLR

-682 AKIAQAMTGLGALAL
+682 TTIAQVMTGLGTLAL
-697 EIPEL
+697 EIPEV
-702 ESVDINPIRVDGD
+702 ESADINPIRVDGE

>member
-1 MDGRQRPAEPDP
+1 
-13 HNGPAAP
+13 
-20 DERASQADERA
+20 
-31 SQADEHA
+31 
-38 SQAGVERLFSPQSVA
+38 
-53 VVGASEASLGSYVF
+53 
-67 QNLHRDFPGRL
+67 
-78 YPVNPKRAEV
+78 
-88 HGVKAYPTVDD
+88 
-99 LPEAVDMA
+99 
-107 VILTP
+107 
-112 AVTVPDII
+112 
-120 EASAKRG
+120 
-127 IGGAVVLAAGF
+127 
-138 AEAGEQGREAQQRM
+138 M
-152 TDVARAR
+152 TDVARAYS
-159 AFPIVGPNCNGFYNG
+159 FPIVGPNCNGFYNG
-174 QRQVAATFAIP
+174 AGQVAATFAIP
-185 VEMDRPKPGPVAVVS
+185 VDMDRPKLGPVAVVS

-215 AGVRVSWYLS
+215 AGVHVSWYLS
-225 TGNESDMNVSRS
+225 TGNESDMNVARS
-237 LRYLIEQPEVGV
+237 LRHLIEQPEVGV

-258 SPEVFVEVAARA
+258 SPEVFVAVAERA

-308 ICRQYGLIQASSV
+308 ICQQYGLIQASSV

-327 GLALQTGRTMA
+327 GLALQTGRRMA

-353 LMADVAETC
+353 LMADVAETV
-362 GLTVPVLPDADREY
+362 GLRVPVLPDADREY
-376 LQSLLP
+376 IASLLP

-399 DNFDAVYGG
+399 ANFDAVYSA
-408 LAASDGVDAVLPLI
+408 LAASDGVDAVLPLM
-422 WYVGERETEATKKV
+422 WYVSERETEATKKV
-436 YAATDKPLVVA
+436 WAATDKPLVVA

-452 PDISEVGIPVYT
+452 PDIAAAGIPVYT

-470 RAIGAVAAF
+470 RAVGAVAEF
-479 SESMRRRE
+479 SASMRRHQPVV
-487 RAERPAPDAARIE
+487 RPVPDAARAGR
-500 KVRALLE
+500 VRALLA

-521 QVLAEYGIGV
+521 QVLAEYGLSV

-536 ADSAEAAA
+536 ADSADAAV
-544 AAAREL
+544 AAAREI

-569 GALRLGLHGDDA
+569 GALRLGLRGDDE
-581 VRHGYEEMLDAIR
+581 VRHGYTEMLEAIR
-594 QTHPDLKVEGVLVQ
+594 GAFGDLKVEGVLVQ

-619 GLQRDPMFGPV
+619 GLQRDPVFGPI
-630 VAAGIGG
+630 VAVGIGG

-648 LRPPFSQRQAEDA
+648 LRPPFTQRMAEDA
-661 VVRIAGGRLR
+661 VARIAGGRLR

-682 AKIAQAMTGLGALAL
+682 TKIAAAMTGLGALAL
-697 EIPEL
+697 EVPEV

-724 VVRG
+724 VISS